1 MSPGWTVTPSWNR
14 APPPEFIA
22 PCLPALVDHV
32 PAGPDWLHE
41 LKWDGYRI
49 IARKEG
55 WDVKLWSRAG
65 IGWHGTFPVIA
76 TVIAALPTTSLMLD
90 GEAVVLREDGT
101 ADFYA
106 LRSQKGRIEARMIV
120 FDLLEVDGQDT
131 RALPLEER
139 RERLAA
145 VLDQR
150 PSPSL
155 LLSEA
160 VEGDDKGALLFR
172 HACAINLEG
181 IVSKRKGSPYIS
193 GPTSSWCKIKCPNYV
208 RAGEERPPFA

>member
-1 MSPGWTVTPSWNR
+1 MSPGWTVMPSWNR

-22 PCLPALVDHV
+22 PCLPTLVDHV
-32 PAGPDWLHE
+32 PAGPGWLHE
-41 LKWDGYRI
+41 LKWDGNRI

-55 WDVKLWSRAG
+55 WDVKLWSRIG
-65 IGWHGTFPVIA
+65 IDWHGTFPVIA

-150 PSPSL
+150 APPVRISL
-155 LLSEA
+155 
-160 VEGDDKGALLFR
+160 
-172 HACAINLEG
+172 
-181 IVSKRKGSPYIS
+181 
-193 GPTSSWCKIKCPNYV
+193 
-208 RAGEERPPFA
+208 